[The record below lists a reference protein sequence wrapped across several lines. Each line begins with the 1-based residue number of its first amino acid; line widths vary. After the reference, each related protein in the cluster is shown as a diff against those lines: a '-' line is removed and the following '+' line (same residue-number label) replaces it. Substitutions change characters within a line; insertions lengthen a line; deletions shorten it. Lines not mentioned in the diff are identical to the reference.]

1 MVGDACFCDI
11 LRYRAFVIEE
21 LHRQGHLDI
30 DKRAFPFQLGDYT
43 IADPGTLRG
52 FLAFALIGMIIP
64 TIFQTYFVTKLIH
77 RASKKRWLDVGRLT
91 KHSTI
96 TVILI
101 SFTDPDAVILLP
113 FNPEAYQLEGSP
125 FPNKPALSVTAFKA
139 LEDAIE
145 LVTQVAYL
153 ATLGGDSFVLMNLGF
168 TLLMMVY
175 DVIAKVLR

>member
-1 MVGDACFCDI
+1 MVGDACFCDM
-11 LRYRAFVIEE
+11 LRFRASTIVNMGLEYRVGATSGP
-21 LHRQGHLDI
+21 H
-30 DKRAFPFQLGDYT
+30 T

-52 FLAFALIGMIIP
+52 FLAFALMGMIIP
-64 TIFQTYFVTKLIH
+64 TIFQTFFVAKLIKL
-77 RASKKRWLDVGRLT
+77 ASKKGWLVIGQLT
-91 KHSTI
+91 KNRTI
-96 TVILI
+96 TIILLC
-101 SFTDPDAVILLP
+101 FTDPDAVILLP

-125 FPNKPALSVTAFKA
+125 FPNKATLSVTAWKA

-153 ATLGGDSFVLMNLGF
+153 ATFQEADSFVLMNLGF

>member
-1 MVGDACFCDI
+1 MVGDACFCDM
-11 LRYRAFVIEE
+11 LRFRASTIVDMG
-21 LHRQGHLDI
+21 LDHRAG
-30 DKRAFPFQLGDYT
+30 ATSGDHT

-52 FLAFALIGMIIP
+52 FLVFALIGMIIP
-64 TIFQTYFVTKLIH
+64 TIFQTFFVAKLIKK
-77 RASKKRWLDVGRLT
+77 ASKKRWLDVGRLT

-96 TVILI
+96 TIILI

-125 FPNKPALSVTAFKA
+125 FPNRAALSVTAWKA
-139 LEDAIE
+139 LEDSIE

-153 ATLGGDSFVLMNLGF
+153 VTFQEADSFVLMNLGF
-168 TLLMMVY
+168 TLLMMLY